1 MIAALTGR
9 LVTKTPTQV
18 VLDVQGVGYE
28 VHTPLSTFYAL
39 PETQQTFHLHVYT
52 HLREDSIQL
61 FGFASPEEKQA
72 FVLLTSVS
80 GIGPKLALSVLS
92 TLTVADLLS
101 AIRSGDLDK
110 LATVPGVGKKSAG
123 RIALELKDKAE
134 RFGVSHMAQVEPR
147 SSADAQPHDDAI
159 SALVN
164 LGYKPAEVKEVIKR
178 LQRPDR
184 SQDSLELLIRDAL
197 RELANGGVRS

>member
-9 LVTKTPTQV
+9 LALKTPTHLI
-18 VLDVQGVGYE
+18 LDVQGVGYE

-39 PETQQTFHLHVYT
+39 PDLQQTFHLYVYT

-61 FGFASPEEKQA
+61 FGFASQDEKQA

-92 TLTVADLLS
+92 TLAVPDLLS
-101 AIRSGDLDK
+101 AIRTGNVEK
-110 LATVPGVGKKSAG
+110 LATVPGVGKKSAA
-123 RIALELKDKAE
+123 RMALELKEKAE
-134 RFGVSHMAQVEPR
+134 RFGLAH
-147 SSADAQPHDDAI
+147 SALTDPASARQGQPHDDAV

-164 LGYKPAEVKEVIKR
+164 LGYKPAEVKETIRR
-178 LQRPDR
+178 LLRPD
-184 SQDSLELLIRDAL
+184 SPAAPLELLIRDAL
-197 RELANGGVRS
+197 KELAKGTVRS